1 MGDGVAVLAVVLTV
15 VFAWPQVVRA
25 LRHGVEGI
33 APRAITLSFV
43 AASAWFGYGVAT
55 GQAAVIVAN
64 LGVMAGQLTVTVELV
79 RGGALPRVRALGA
92 YATAV
97 ALIALCQVNAL
108 TDPIVSVAGIVAIVS
123 VLAQLVEVIREPHR
137 LEGLSASTY
146 ALLTALSVSWVVYG
160 VIESDVVII
169 VTNVIIAPM
178 AASITWR
185 ASRSHHEV
193 DDATR

>member
-33 APRAITLSFV
+33 SSGAITLSFV

-64 LGVMAGQLTVTVELV
+64 LGVMAGQLTVTFELV
-79 RGGALPRVRALGA
+79 RGGALARARALGA

-97 ALIALCQVNAL
+97 ALIALCQVDAL

-123 VLAQLVEVIREPHR
+123 VLTQLVQVVREPHR

-169 VTNVIIAPM
+169 VTNVVIAPM

-185 ASRSHHEV
+185 AGRSHHEV